1 VYGGRAVERR
11 RERGDNKR
19 GVRENG
25 RGGMDE
31 ERIDNKR
38 GIRWRKGRRNKQ
50 YRGERRITE
59 RERERDQSNGSDT
72 GEQKHMNLKISLLD
86 STLL

>member
-1 VYGGRAVERR
+1 VYGGRAGERR

-25 RGGMDE
+25 RGEMDE

-50 YRGERRITE
+50 YRGERRI
-59 RERERDQSNGSDT
+59 RERERSI
-72 GEQKHMNLKISLLD
+72 K
-86 STLL
+86 